1 MPVLING
8 SAITPAPNVTYTKN
22 YIRTPGDGI
31 IGVSYDIQL
40 AGTIIAYKGNPDPS
54 GISADSVYTS
64 YSQTDDPISSISDS
78 GLLLTIMNKQ
88 AALRSLLSTS
98 PVALSITGFDGGV
111 GISANCEIENIA
123 FDDKSLWTTTCG
135 YTINLN
141 TPSIGE
147 QSFTYAISEASE
159 EWGISESDEY
169 TASINSYTDQNKT
182 YKITHN
188 VSAIGQRLNGGSAFD
203 EAKGYV
209 TSVIGLGD
217 TNLPTSLLPIA
228 GGSVYNRKVVE
239 TSNVIGGSYSIQEE
253 FTIAGNLVLATETVS
268 VTVDN
273 DISAVSKIQ
282 VQGLITGLN
291 TLSFDTGSVDKYAN
305 AASYW
310 TRRSSLIYDI
320 ANAYKSGT
328 CDLNTVALS
337 TSIGRNLT
345 EGTISYNYS
354 YDNRPSNF
362 ITSALSENIEIV
374 DTYPGQDFNVIPVIG
389 RSQPII
395 QYVNSRSAYRRS
407 MQVSIQ
413 MPFEN
418 CIAVKPTNAQ
428 MSVIYEMYKPA
439 GVKVYYSAPT
449 ENWNPK
455 TGAYSYT
462 IEWTFEGP

>member
-22 YIRTPGDGI
+22 YIRTLGDGI

-111 GISANCEIENIA
+111 GISANCEIDSIA

-135 YTINLN
+135 YTISLK

-159 EWGISESDEY
+159 EWGISESDTY
-169 TASINSYTDQNKT
+169 TATPTSMLDQKKT
-182 YKITHN
+182 YTITHN

-209 TSVIGLGD
+209 TSVIVLGD

-228 GGSVYNRKVVE
+228 GLTVYDNKVVE
-239 TSNVIGGSYSIQEE
+239 TINELAGSYSIQET
-253 FTIAGNLVLATETVS
+253 FTLGLGLQAATEEIQINIDSDIGPLSTVQ
-268 VTVDN
+268 
-273 DISAVSKIQ
+273 IQ
-282 VQGLITGLN
+282 GTIKGFNLEAYN
-291 TLSFDTGSVDKYAN
+291 TAFVDKFAN
-305 AASYW
+305 ASAYW
-310 TRRSSLIYDI
+310 TSIEGQIYGRIRDYV
-320 ANAYKSGT
+320 NPS
-328 CDLNTVALS
+328 CPLNTVPIQKA
-337 TSIGRNLT
+337 IGKNIT
-345 EGTISYNYS
+345 EGVITYNYT
-354 YDNRPSNF
+354 YDNRPANLIPDSLTED
-362 ITSALSENIEIV
+362 IQIV
-374 DTYPGQDFNVIPVIG
+374 DTYPGQYFNMVPVIG

-395 QYVNSRSAYRRS
+395 QYVNSRSEYKRS
-407 MQVSIQ
+407 LTVNAL
-413 MPFEN
+413 MPFAG
-418 CIAVKPTNAQ
+418 CIAVKPDYADLA
-428 MSVIYEMYKPA
+428 VIYELYKPT
-439 GVKVYYSAPT
+439 GTRVYYSAPQ

-462 IEWTFEGP
+462 IEWSYEGI